1 MDSLRRDSVDP
12 AARDADRLAEL
23 FPMVVTE
30 VIGADGRATRV
41 IDFDQLR
48 RRLGDHVVE
57 GERERYRLDWPG
69 KRRAQREA
77 REPASGTLRPVRSE
91 SVDFDTTGNLFIEGD
106 NLDVLRLLQ
115 EPYLGRIKLIYIDP
129 PYNTGNDFIYD
140 DDFSQTRAGYLT
152 GSGQVGAGGVPLVA
166 NPEWG
171 GRFHSNWLTMMY
183 PRLALARNLLADDGV
198 IFISIDDHEI
208 DNLKKIGTEIFGEQ
222 NFVAQIIW
230 QKVYA
235 PKNSARWF
243 SEDHD
248 YILVFAR
255 NRERWQPR
263 PLARTEAMEARY
275 RNPDD
280 DPRGPWK
287 AENMSA
293 RNRYDAGVYPITTPS
308 GRVIDGPPRGSYWR
322 ISRQRFDELD
332 ADGRIWWGADG
343 DNVPAVKR
351 FLSEVAAGRTPQ
363 TLWSYDEVG
372 HTQDAKRAL
381 LRYVPFEN
389 TANVLNSVKP
399 VELIRRILQLAGD
412 PGDGDIVLDFF
423 SGSGTTAHAVLE
435 QNLADGGNR
444 RFIGVQIPEPLPVAE
459 AGLASIFEIGL
470 TRVRNVAAEIRARHP
485 GAALDLGFRVLRW
498 DTSGLADARVPPDRL
513 DQAGLG
519 VHADRIRPGRTGEDL
534 LLQVQLDWG
543 LDPAAP
549 ITVATAD
556 GREILVAG
564 ELVACFAATV
574 SPAVVRAVAERRPR
588 WAVFRD
594 SAFAGDADRINAG
607 QVFAE
612 VSPATD
618 VKVL

>member
-30 VIGADGRATRV
+30 VMGADGRAARA

-48 RRLGDHVVE
+48 RRLGNHVVE

-69 KRRAQREA
+69 KQRAQREA

-363 TLWSYDEVG
+363 TLWPYDEVG

-399 VELIRRILQLAGD
+399 VELVRRILQLAGD

-444 RFIGVQIPEPLPVAE
+444 RFISVQIPEPLPVTE

-485 GAALDLGFRVLRW
+485 GTALDLGFRVLRW
-498 DTSGLADARVPPDRL
+498 DTSGLTDARVPPDTL
-513 DQAGLG
+513 DQAGLAA
-519 VHADRIRPGRTGEDL
+519 HTDRIRPGRTGEDL

-543 LDPAAP
+543 LDPATP
-549 ITVATAD
+549 ITVATVD
-556 GREILVAG
+556 GREILTAG

-574 SPAVVRAVAERRPR
+574 SPAVVRAVAGRRPR